1 MDDYNPLKAP
11 APEEWLALD
20 EDERL
25 ELVKDYHRR
34 ARIRVPNL
42 EVHAVAHS
50 IVENQIALGD
60 ETPAQRAA
68 ERLMKQ
74 GLDRHEA
81 IHAIGSVLMANIFD
95 LMKSPTSAGD
105 PNPSYFAE
113 LEALS
118 AESWRREFGSR

>member
-1 MDDYNPLKAP
+1 MERYDPLEAP
-11 APEEWLALD
+11 DPEEWLALD
-20 EDERL
+20 EGERL

-42 EVHAVAHS
+42 EVHAVAHT
-50 IVENQIALGD
+50 IVENQIALED

-68 ERLMKQ
+68 ERLMNE

-81 IHAIGSVLMANIFD
+81 IHAIGSVLMGHIFD
-95 LMKSPTSAGD
+95 LMKTPTSGGD
-105 PNPSYFAE
+105 PNPGYFAE

-118 AESWRREFGSR
+118 AEGWRREFGSP